1 MYTYTNARECFTWT
15 PPLSENKLR
24 SIKEE
29 EEEKKRNSSMPW
41 KTIEIYQHRRLIAP
55 GVYKCPAFYR
65 YGKKRPLDDGHKKPC
80 CEMIWSCV
88 GGPSSNYL
96 SLPFSAHT
104 IQ

>member
-1 MYTYTNARECFTWT
+1 
-15 PPLSENKLR
+15 
-24 SIKEE
+24 
-29 EEEKKRNSSMPW
+29 MPW